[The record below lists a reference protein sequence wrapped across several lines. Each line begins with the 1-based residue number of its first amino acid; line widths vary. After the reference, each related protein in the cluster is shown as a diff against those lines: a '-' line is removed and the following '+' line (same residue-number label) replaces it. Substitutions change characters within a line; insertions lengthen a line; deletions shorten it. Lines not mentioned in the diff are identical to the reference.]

1 MILLC
6 FCSPKSE
13 VEVGV
18 KVEYLIGPNLQTGDT
33 SFGFQIQNHQNHG
46 TISKTRQF
54 EFWTL
59 PQNSNETTRARDH
72 SKQVQMDAMHILV
85 PKSVMKT
92 QPLAEVTPVP
102 QSAKRNRST
111 WSFSPETL
119 EPDSN
124 LKHPIRSVRSV
135 SIDDRS
141 SPIALPPVSPAQETK
156 VPICKRY
163 CFSLN

>member
-1 MILLC
+1 L
-6 FCSPKSE
+6 
-13 VEVGV
+13 
-18 KVEYLIGPNLQTGDT
+18 D
-33 SFGFQIQNHQNHG
+33 QICKLAIHHLDFK
-46 TISKTRQF
+46 SKTIRTMVQF
-54 EFWTL
+54 QKPVSLDYSPAKFKRD
-59 PQNSNETTRARDH
+59 NSRERPFET
-72 SKQVQMDAMHILV
+72 VQMDAMHILV
-85 PKSVMKT
+85 PKSVMKS

-119 EPDSN
+119 EPDSS

-156 VPICKRY
+156 VPICKLHS
-163 CFSLN
+163 FLN